1 MGDVKGDDVMAER
14 ITNAVLYEMIKS
26 VKEDTTEIKLNDI
39 AKWKQINKNAQNIS
53 GMKGASGVI
62 AGIVS
67 LIMASL
73 IAIFFKGLHQ

>member
-1 MGDVKGDDVMAER
+1 MAER

>member
-1 MGDVKGDDVMAER
+1 MVKS
-14 ITNAVLYEMIKS
+14 I
-26 VKEDTTEIKLNDI
+26 KEDTTEIKLNDI

>member
-1 MGDVKGDDVMAER
+1 MAR
-14 ITNAVLYEMIKS
+14 VTNEGLLEMIKS

>member
-1 MGDVKGDDVMAER
+1 MAER

-67 LIMASL
+67 MIMASL
-73 IAIFFKGLHQ
+73 IAIFFKGIHQ

>member
-1 MGDVKGDDVMAER
+1 MSER
-14 ITNAVLYEMIKS
+14 ITNTVLYEMVKS
-26 VKEDTTEIKLNDI
+26 IKEDTTEIKLNDI

-73 IAIFFKGLHQ
+73 IAIFFKGIHQ

>member
-1 MGDVKGDDVMAER
+1 MAER

-67 LIMASL
+67 MIMASL
-73 IAIFFKGLHQ
+73 IALFFKGLHQ

>member
-1 MGDVKGDDVMAER
+1 MAR
-14 ITNAVLYEMIKS
+14 VTNEVLFEMIKS

>member
-1 MGDVKGDDVMAER
+1 MSER
-14 ITNAVLYEMIKS
+14 ITNAVLYEMVKS
-26 VKEDTTEIKLNDI
+26 IKEDTTEIKLNDI

>member
-1 MGDVKGDDVMAER
+1 MSER
-14 ITNAVLYEMIKS
+14 ITNAVLYEMVKS
-26 VKEDTTEIKLNDI
+26 IKEDTTEIKLNDI

-73 IAIFFKGLHQ
+73 IAVFFKGIHQ